1 MSALLEIEDLRT
13 HFFTTSGVV
22 KAVNGISYDVQEGET
37 VAIVGES
44 GCVFHPRCPI
54 EMERCSQEAPALR
67 EIKPG
72 HRVACTEA

>member
-37 VAIVGES
+37 VAVVGES
-44 GCVFHPRCPI
+44 GCGKSV
-54 EMERCSQEAPALR
+54 SALSVLGL
-67 EIKPG
+67 IPNPPG
-72 HRVACTEA
+72 RIVGRSDTISG